1 MNTLIKEETRF
12 INLYSSDG
20 ISPIE
25 QDNTLSNLVFNFK
38 NIVQDIDENVDIKV
52 CVDNCQFPYS
62 FYNINEYN
70 NILNYVFS
78 GITFS
83 LNIDPGNYNEYTL
96 AKQMTSQFLI
106 NGHSFIITFSKITG
120 KMTFSS
126 TTNFTFLSSIIFPV
140 LGFKLN
146 NIYNS
151 TNLFL
156 SGEFPMS
163 ILGTRKL
170 KVCSDR
176 LSLNNL
182 DSFSKSQNIIQFI
195 PVNCLPF
202 GMIFYN
208 NTNDKH
214 CTLRS
219 TAIDEIDIKIYD
231 DNNEFIDFHSVHWC
245 ITLAITVYKKTNQ
258 DDNPSSFNSITTKNI
273 VDSDFYDND
282 LQFLLFQNGVILS

>member
-1 MNTLIKEETRF
+1 MNTIIKEETRF

-20 ISPIE
+20 VSLND
-25 QDNTLSNLVFNFK
+25 DNLLSNMVFNFK

-52 CVDNCQFPYS
+52 CIDNCQFPYS

-70 NILNYVFS
+70 NVLFYVFS
-78 GITFS
+78 GTTYSII
-83 LNIDPGNYNEYTL
+83 IDPGNYNENTL
-96 AKQMTSQFLI
+96 AKQMTSQFLLNNHI
-106 NGHSFIITFSKITG
+106 FTISFSKITG
-120 KMTFSS
+120 KMTFLS
-126 TTNFTFLSSIIFPV
+126 TLNFSFIPSVIFPV

-146 NIYNS
+146 TSYLSNIFILVS
-151 TNLFL
+151 
-156 SGEFPMS
+156 EFPMS

-170 KVCSDR
+170 KICSDR

-195 PVNCLPF
+195 PVNCVPF

-231 DNNEFIDFHSVHWC
+231 DQNEFIDFHGVNWC
-245 ITLAITVYKKTNQ
+245 ITLAITIYKKTNQ
-258 DDNPSSFNSITTKNI
+258 DDNPTSFNSITTKNI